1 MRLHKFLAECGLGSR
16 RKCEQLIADGQIEIN
31 NTVVTRLG
39 VIIDAAKDNISY
51 KGKSLSS
58 TPLTYWVLNK
68 PKGVV
73 CSCRKDNKYKRVID
87 LVPNNQCRV
96 YPAGRLDVQSEG
108 LIIITNDGSLC
119 DRITHPKYGIT
130 KEYLVWIDK
139 PLNHKEREKIKNGVT
154 IVDGPP
160 VFAIINEEKLFKS
173 NMYRVRL
180 TLNEGR
186 NREIRKIFTILN
198 KKVIRLKRT
207 RLGTVK
213 LNNLKQ
219 GEYRKPGT
227 KKEITD
233 LKTGKNSK
241 IRFF

>member
-1 MRLHKFLAECGLGSR
+1 LRLHKFLAECGLGSR
-16 RKCEQLIADGQIEIN
+16 RKCEQLIADGQIKIN

-39 VIIDAAKDNISY
+39 VIIDTAKDKVSY
-51 KGKSLSS
+51 NGKSLIS

-130 KEYLVWIDK
+130 KEYLVWIDR
-139 PLNHKEREKIKNGVT
+139 PLKNNERKKIQNGIT
-154 IVDGPP
+154 IDDGPP

-173 NMYRVRL
+173 KLYRVRL
-180 TLNEGR
+180 TLSEGR
-186 NREIRKIFTILN
+186 NREIRKIFAALN
-198 KKVIRLKRT
+198 KKVSRLKRT
-207 RLGTVK
+207 RLGTVR
-213 LNNLKQ
+213 LGNLKQ
-219 GEYRKPGT
+219 GEYRKLT
-227 KKEITD
+227 EKEIID
-233 LKTGKNSK
+233 LKSGKNLK
-241 IRFF
+241 